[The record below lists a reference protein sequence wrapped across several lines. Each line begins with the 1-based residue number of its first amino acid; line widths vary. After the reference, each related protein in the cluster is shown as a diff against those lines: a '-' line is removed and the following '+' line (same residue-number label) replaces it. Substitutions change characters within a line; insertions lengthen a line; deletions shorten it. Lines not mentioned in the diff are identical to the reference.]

1 MSGCFCLLLSLCP
14 VPVASGKL
22 ILLEASGEPIDGV
35 VAGLRPGDELAATSR
50 LSPRPNRP
58 PKALRVPPTEG
69 CVWDGCGVLGPAP
82 GVSYSPKGSKSD
94 FAPPPTTAAI
104 SRRRFDKVGFAGGGG
119 GLRIPFVGGLGRL
132 GAGDRGGG
140 AVSAS
145 TSSFTAG
152 PKAVLTS
159 RTSVTSGAGVG
170 VVEAADVGGS
180 VGTTGVACS
189 TALGSSVTSE
199 VLSTGETLDSLSSPA
214 MLTAALSAVAITAVV
229 VAIDVCSDTGRPEY
243 ALGYPRLT
251 TRNGLRGNRRTV
263 RS

>member
-1 MSGCFCLLLSLCP
+1 MLKLGKRKVALLSGCFCLLFSLCP
-14 VPVASGKL
+14 VPVTSGRL

-35 VAGLRPGDELAATSR
+35 VAGLAATSR

-69 CVWDGCGVLGPAP
+69 CVWGCGVLGPAP
-82 GVSYSPKGSKSD
+82 GVSNSPRGSKSD

-180 VGTTGVACS
+180 VGTTGVAS

-199 VLSTGETLDSLSSPA
+199 VSSTGETLDSLSSPA
-214 MLTAALSAVAITAVV
+214 MLTAALSVVAITAVV
-229 VAIDVCSDTGRPEY
+229 VAIDVCSDIGRAVY
-243 ALGYPRLT
+243 AQA
-251 TRNGLRGNRRTV
+251 
-263 RS
+263 

>member
-1 MSGCFCLLLSLCP
+1 MLKLGKRKVALLSGCFCLLFSLCP
-14 VPVASGKL
+14 VPVASGRL
-22 ILLEASGEPIDGV
+22 ILLEASGEPIDV
-35 VAGLRPGDELAATSR
+35 VAGLGPELAATSR

-69 CVWDGCGVLGPAP
+69 CVWGCGVLGPAP
-82 GVSYSPKGSKSD
+82 GVSNSPRGSKSD

-145 TSSFTAG
+145 TSSLNAG

-159 RTSVTSGAGVG
+159 ETSVTSGAGVG

-180 VGTTGVACS
+180 VGTTGVASS
-189 TALGSSVTSE
+189 TGLGSSTTS
-199 VLSTGETLDSLSSPA
+199 VAFSTGETLDSLSSPA
-214 MLTAALSAVAITAVV
+214 MLTAALSVVAITAVV
-229 VAIDVCSDTGRPEY
+229 VAIVVWSDNGRTVY
-243 ALGYPRLT
+243 AQGWPRL
-251 TRNGLRGNRRTV
+251 
-263 RS
+263 S